1 MAVFLF
7 RGSAVGPA
15 GTPLSDY
22 AEGDLVKLN
31 EGGNPVEFYVAKHD
45 YESGLNGAGRTL
57 VVRKGCYD
65 NRALDAGNVNAYA
78 GSDIDNW
85 FNGTYKALLDASIQ
99 TAIGTTKFYYTPGN
113 GNNTVTALER
123 AVFALSLTE
132 LGGSNSFANV
142 EGSALPIASTLQ
154 ISHLDGQANSQW
166 TRSPATDTTGNSWI
180 FQSSG
185 AIGSPYCSDSY
196 GSRPIFTLPSTILVG
211 DDGLIV

>member
-1 MAVFLF
+1 MIFYDTLVMP
-7 RGSAVGPA
+7 PA
-15 GTPLSDY
+15 LGTPLSDFT
-22 AEGDLVKLN
+22 EGDLVKLN

-113 GNNTVTALER
+113 GNNTVTTLER
-123 AVFALSLTE
+123 AVFALSGTE
-132 LGGSNSFANV
+132 LGQSANWFNV
-142 EGSALPIASTLQ
+142 EGSALPIANTLQ
-154 ISHLDGQANSQW
+154 ITQLNGNPITQW
-166 TRSPATDTTGNSWI
+166 TRSPSTVSTAYAVYLDSTGSVGLND
-180 FQSSG
+180 
-185 AIGSPYCSDSY
+185 CRNTY
-196 GSRPIFTLPSTILVG
+196 GSRPIFTLPSTILVS
-211 DDGLIV
+211 DEGLIT